1 MKKPSDFDWSGINS
15 QLDQTGHC
23 LLPQLF
29 SEQECNSITGLYS
42 NDSLYRSTI
51 NMKRYRFGQGEY
63 RYFRYPLPDP
73 IQSVRASFYPPLS
86 ETANRWM
93 KMLAI
98 DTNFPPAHHDLTAR
112 CHEAGQSRP
121 TPLILRYE
129 SGGYNTLHQ
138 DLYGEIWF
146 PFQMLILLSKPD
158 ADFTGGEFVMTE
170 QLPRAQSRG
179 QVIPLQQG
187 DGLIFTTNFRP
198 GQSSRGYYRAR
209 MKHGVSTIRSGHRHA
224 LGIIFHDAL

>member
-1 MKKPSDFDWSGINS
+1 
-15 QLDQTGHC
+15 
-23 LLPQLF
+23 
-29 SEQECNSITGLYS
+29 
-42 NDSLYRSTI
+42 
-51 NMKRYRFGQGEY
+51 
-63 RYFRYPLPDP
+63 
-73 IQSVRASFYPPLS
+73 
-86 ETANRWM
+86 
-93 KMLAI
+93 
-98 DTNFPPAHHDLTAR
+98 
-112 CHEAGQSRP
+112 
-121 TPLILRYE
+121 LILRYE

-170 QLPRAQSRG
+170 QLPRAQSRA